1 MLSIPIKFLSKLR
14 KSVWQRKSAWGVPTG
29 DPFPRIHLFCRPA
42 HCPNFLPRIVE
53 ASIEGQSTFGMQK
66 TSKKKEVNIEK
77 LKIVKTSVALR

>member
-1 MLSIPIKFLSKLR
+1 M
-14 KSVWQRKSAWGVPTG
+14 
-29 DPFPRIHLFCRPA
+29 PRIHFFCGPA
-42 HCPNFLPRIVE
+42 HSPNFHPRIVE